1 MELASKLVAYRN
13 NRQKLLEILQ
23 RIYRENNMKFLK
35 IERDGIAIDIDPFRV
50 FGMFNKG
57 ITKDNRI
64 LILEGIAKEFDIK
77 RDVPSDFDGIPVLN
91 NQNSLFLYFKDDRQP
106 EDIDNPWDIFEEAIK
121 YADNPEQ
128 RTISNIA
135 DYYDKVI
142 GQLGVKWNITMGLYW
157 IRPYIFVNLDSK
169 NRDFLISEKLIDNNI
184 FDNLGKLKRLP
195 TGKDYF
201 LLCEY
206 LRMKFNEKKY
216 EYHSFPELSL
226 AAWTATKK
234 NKKETDIELENDN
247 NSETTYWSSKE
258 EYDPGLTVNDWVT
271 FLKEDK
277 KRYLATLELLKALLE
292 LGGEATCTSVGEL
305 LGEHPTACSSRGNTL
320 GKRVKNKYNLLPCMD
335 GEKERYFPIPFVG
348 RYVYEN
354 GVKLYSWKLRNE
366 LKAALESMNLGEVN
380 TLEQVTDINK
390 NTILYGPPGTGKTYN
405 TVVYAVAIIENKKLQ
420 AVKDEDYLEVF
431 ERYNTYESKG
441 LIEFTTFHQ
450 SYGYEK
456 FIAGIKPVMDHYDK
470 NYSDIQYELSS
481 GLFKSFCEKAS
492 CQSIRLNSEVIQ
504 LNNSLSAWSI
514 NLDNVS
520 SNSTYEECIKNDYIK
535 LEYDDIKNDEMI
547 FSIDKQQIIYDF
559 KYNIQIGDI
568 VLLCSNTSSINAI
581 GIVTGEYSCHKEY
594 ENISILRKVSWFFKN
609 LNTKINEI
617 NDKFILPLV
626 PIAKLDLSYL
636 DVIDLITQL
645 ADDTIEIKENNHNYV
660 FVIDEI
666 NRGNISKIFGEL
678 ITLIETTKRIGEP
691 EAMEVRLPYSQKL
704 FGIPNNVYIIGTMNT
719 ADRSIATIDTVLC
732 RRFNFKEMLP
742 DMSVLEGIYVDD
754 VSIKDI
760 VSKMNKRISVL
771 YDREHTIGHAYFL
784 ALKENPTVEILGR
797 IFFNKIIPLLQEYFY
812 EDYEKIRLVLGD
824 NNKNNSDD
832 QFIIKVVNDYSE
844 LFGNIEFQF
853 DETYTYEIND
863 LAFENIESYRQI

>member
-1 MELASKLVAYRN
+1 
-13 NRQKLLEILQ
+13 
-23 RIYRENNMKFLK
+23 
-35 IERDGIAIDIDPFRV
+35 
-50 FGMFNKG
+50 
-57 ITKDNRI
+57 
-64 LILEGIAKEFDIK
+64 
-77 RDVPSDFDGIPVLN
+77 
-91 NQNSLFLYFKDDRQP
+91 
-106 EDIDNPWDIFEEAIK
+106 
-121 YADNPEQ
+121 
-128 RTISNIA
+128 
-135 DYYDKVI
+135 
-142 GQLGVKWNITMGLYW
+142 
-157 IRPYIFVNLDSK
+157 
-169 NRDFLISEKLIDNNI
+169 
-184 FDNLGKLKRLP
+184 
-195 TGKDYF
+195 
-201 LLCEY
+201 
-206 LRMKFNEKKY
+206 
-216 EYHSFPELSL
+216 
-226 AAWTATKK
+226 
-234 NKKETDIELENDN
+234 
-247 NSETTYWSSKE
+247 
-258 EYDPGLTVNDWVT
+258 
-271 FLKEDK
+271 
-277 KRYLATLELLKALLE
+277 
-292 LGGEATCTSVGEL
+292 
-305 LGEHPTACSSRGNTL
+305 
-320 GKRVKNKYNLLPCMD
+320 
-335 GEKERYFPIPFVG
+335 
-348 RYVYEN
+348 
-354 GVKLYSWKLRNE
+354 
-366 LKAALESMNLGEVN
+366 
-380 TLEQVTDINK
+380 
-390 NTILYGPPGTGKTYN
+390 
-405 TVVYAVAIIENKKLQ
+405 
-420 AVKDEDYLEVF
+420 
-431 ERYNTYESKG
+431 
-441 LIEFTTFHQ
+441 
-450 SYGYEK
+450 
-456 FIAGIKPVMDHYDK
+456 MDHYDK

-520 SNSTYEECIKNDYIK
+520 SNSTYEEC
-535 LEYDDIKNDEMI
+535 IKNDEMI

-771 YDREHTIGHAYFL
+771 HDREHTIGHAYFL

-797 IFFNKIIPLLQEYFY
+797 IFSNKIIPLLQEYFY

-832 QFIIKVVNDYSE
+832 QFIIKAVNDYSE